1 MRPTSVP
8 RIIVSV
14 LVVIRVMMASDAI
27 AAHVHFNPRNPTFID
42 NGTTLTACGRLVG
55 LGNGN
60 IEITLTATGTPNVTC
75 TNPGGNEAPGQNP
88 GSVTTSGGVNIPQ
101 NQIKNGA
108 VSFCVTTNEPGPI
121 TGTQGGCPNDS
132 WAAAITDI
140 AFTSATIT
148 VKQNNVVVLQKT
160 FTL

>member
-14 LVVIRVMMASDAI
+14 LLIISVMMASDVI
-27 AAHVHFNPRNPTFID
+27 AASVHFNPRRPTFND
-42 NGTTLTACGRLVG
+42 LGTTLQACGRLVG

-60 IEITLTATGTPNVTC
+60 LVIVLTATGTPSVTC
-75 TNPGGNEAPGQNP
+75 TNPGGNQSPGQNP
-88 GSVTTSGGVNIPQ
+88 GSVTTSGGTAIPSS
-101 NQIKNGA
+101 QIKNGA
-108 VSFCVTTNEPGPI
+108 VSFCVTTNEPGAI

-140 AFTSATIT
+140 AFTSVTIT
-148 VKQNNVVVLQKT
+148 VFQNGKQVLQKT